1 VNRSLRE
8 REITIQ
14 TPFNTNTCCTLLS
27 NVLDPFWHL
36 TSIIILFK
44 HFIIKIMHWKDKI
57 SLFFSLSKEGE
68 RERERDVQTCKLRA
82 KKWKKKPFLN
92 IPRSW
97 NVKETEFWYI
107 YIYIWTSKLYYD
119 FESFNWT
126 SCSCKKQTN
135 LGFPVL
141 HFTKS
146 LWKNYYTTE
155 IPLVKLCFLSP
166 PPPNTHV
173 KSVTKETLYK
183 SFSYRRVR
191 LHRESLRRNRDRNK
205 QRTRSGIH

>member
-107 YIYIWTSKLYYD
+107 YIYI
-119 FESFNWT
+119 FELPS
-126 SCSCKKQTN
+126 
-135 LGFPVL
+135 
-141 HFTKS
+141 
-146 LWKNYYTTE
+146 YTMILRASTG
-155 IPLVKLCFLSP
+155 PLA
-166 PPPNTHV
+166 HA
-173 KSVTKETLYK
+173 
-183 SFSYRRVR
+183 
-191 LHRESLRRNRDRNK
+191 RNK
-205 QRTRSGIH
+205 QILVSQFYISPNLFERISIQLKFL